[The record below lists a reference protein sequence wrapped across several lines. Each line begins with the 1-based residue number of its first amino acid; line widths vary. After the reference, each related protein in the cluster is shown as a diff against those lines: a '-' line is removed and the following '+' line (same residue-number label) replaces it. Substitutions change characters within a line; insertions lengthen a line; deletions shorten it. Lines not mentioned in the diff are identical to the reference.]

1 VVTAL
6 VSLGA
11 LVLLAALVWDER
23 RAGWSLWFFFAA
35 AVGHA
40 VTTGQV
46 LGSSFEA
53 AMLLVI
59 GLVGVARGYADR
71 PRWRGWVRYA
81 YATALFFALL
91 SLRFVGTTSGPLP
104 WSLVVFH
111 AAVLTLAYVSLTV
124 AFLAAVAGWAQHRR
138 LRRAPWRSLSAP
150 PLVSLA
156 RLEGPYL
163 RAGYALYTLGV
174 LTGIA
179 WAWRLWGSPLAA
191 DAKEMATMAAWA
203 LFTLLVLEQRPG
215 RPSGARIALWWAA
228 YALLVFVFFVAPF
241 WGGRHPV

>member
-1 VVTAL
+1 VALAL

-11 LVLLAALVWDER
+11 LVLLAALVWEER
-23 RAGWSLWFFFAA
+23 RAGWSLGFFFAA
-35 AVGHA
+35 ALLHA
-40 VTTGQV
+40 FETGQV
-46 LGSSFEA
+46 LGSPFEA

-59 GLVGVARGYADR
+59 GLVGVARGYANR
-71 PRWRGWVRYA
+71 PRWRSWVRYA

-111 AAVLTLAYVSLTV
+111 AGVLTLAYISLTV

-138 LRRAPWRSLSAP
+138 LKSAPWRSLTAP
-150 PLVSLA
+150 PLVGLA

-163 RAGYALYTLGV
+163 RAGYALYTVGV
-174 LTGIA
+174 LTGMA
-179 WAWRLWGSPLAA
+179 WAWRLWGAPLSA
-191 DAKEMATMAAWA
+191 DVKEMATLLAWA
-203 LFTLLVLEQRPG
+203 LFTLLLLEHRPG
-215 RPSGARIALWWAA
+215 RSSGGRVLLWWAA
-228 YALLVFVFFVAPF
+228 YAVLVFVFFVAPY

>member
-1 VVTAL
+1 MTAAL
-6 VSLGA
+6 AGLGA
-11 LVLLAALVWDER
+11 LVLLASLVWDER
-23 RAGWSLWFFFAA
+23 RSGWSLGFFFAA
-35 AVGHA
+35 AVWHA
-40 VTTGQV
+40 ITTGQV

-59 GLVGVARGYADR
+59 GLVGVARGYANR
-71 PRWRGWVRYA
+71 PRWRTWVRYA

-111 AAVLTLAYVSLTV
+111 AGVLTLAYVSLTV

-138 LRRAPWRSLSAP
+138 LKSAPWRSLSAP
-150 PLVSLA
+150 PLLGLA

-163 RAGYALYTLGV
+163 RAGYVLYTVGV
-174 LTGIA
+174 LTGMA
-179 WAWRLWGSPLAA
+179 WAWRLWGSPVAPDVKELA
-191 DAKEMATMAAWA
+191 TLVTWA
-203 LFTLLVLEQRPG
+203 LFTLLLLEHRPG
-215 RPSGARIALWWAA
+215 RVSGGRVLLWWAA
-228 YALLVFVFFVAPF
+228 YAALVFVFFVAPY

>member
-1 VVTAL
+1 VTAAL

-35 AVGHA
+35 AAGHVLA
-40 VTTGQV
+40 TGQL
-46 LGSSFEA
+46 LGSPFEA

-59 GLVGVARGYADR
+59 GLVGIARGYAGR
-71 PRWRGWVRYA
+71 PRWRSWVRYA

-91 SLRFVGTTSGPLP
+91 SLRFAGTSSGPLP

-111 AAVLTLAYVSLTV
+111 AGVLTLAYVSLSV

-138 LRRAPWRSLSAP
+138 LKAAPWRSFSAP
-150 PLVSLA
+150 PLLGLA

-163 RAGYALYTLGV
+163 RAGYALYTVGV
-174 LTGIA
+174 LTGMA
-179 WAWRLWGSPLAA
+179 WAWRLWGKPLAA
-191 DAKEMATMAAWA
+191 DVKELATLLTWA
-203 LFTLLVLEQRPG
+203 LFTLLLLEYRPG
-215 RPSGARIALWWAA
+215 RPAVARIVLWWAA
-228 YALLVFVFFVAPF
+228 YVLLVFVFFVAPY